1 MANTEHALIAIDPAS
16 EIQNITINLENGTLW
31 ATPNGG
37 ALRAT
42 QKTLVHWQCVYPFTV
57 TFQQLGGA
65 ATPWGPLASTP
76 VGREQVVQAKVPS
89 VPVAAAQAPFYKYT
103 VQVGSLV
110 LDPIIIV
117 DKT

>member
-1 MANTEHALIAIDPAS
+1 MANTENALIAIDPAT
-16 EIQNITINLENGTLW
+16 EIQNITINRGPGTLW
-31 ATPNGG
+31 ATPNAG

-42 QKTLVHWQCVYPFTV
+42 QKTLVQWQCLYPFTV

-65 ATPWGPLASTP
+65 STPWGPLASTP
-76 VGREQVVQAKVPS
+76 VGREQVLQAKVPAVS
-89 VPVAAAQAPFYKYT
+89 EAAGQAPFYKYT
-103 VQVGSLV
+103 VQVGELV